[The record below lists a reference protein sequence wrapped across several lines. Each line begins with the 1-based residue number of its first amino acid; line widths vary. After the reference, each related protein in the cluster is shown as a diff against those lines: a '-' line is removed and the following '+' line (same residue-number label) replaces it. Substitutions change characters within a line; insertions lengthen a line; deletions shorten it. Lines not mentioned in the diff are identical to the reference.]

1 MRVKRCTGCKKEL
14 PISNYNKDRSL
25 KTGYKPKCRGCTK
38 KAGKKYRKTVSYK
51 SKLPLYAT
59 KKREI
64 RGSDPIKKWV
74 DTAYYNAKRRAK
86 CNNLEFSLTREWLY
100 ENLVAVCPLLGTLLV
115 YNGNKPSDASA
126 SIDRKD
132 STGGYTPDNCR
143 VISLRANRIKNNATQ
158 EELQRIAESLLN
170 Y

>member
-14 PISNYNKDRSL
+14 PLTSYNKDSQG
-25 KTGYKPKCRGCTK
+25 KTGHKPRCRECTR

-51 SKLPLYAT
+51 EKSTIYAT
-59 KKREI
+59 KKREK
-64 RGSDPIKKWV
+64 RGADPLKKWIN
-74 DTAYYNAKRRAK
+74 TAYYNAKRRAK
-86 CNNLEFSLTREWLY
+86 LNNLEFSLTKEWLQ
-100 ENLVAVCPLLGTLLV
+100 ENLAAICPLLGTLLV
-115 YNGNKPSDASA
+115 YNGSKPTDASA